1 MLKSLNQFYR
11 LNFQDINAYIF
22 TCKIDYNY
30 YTILIVLSF
39 YIMELVVDPD
49 IYSPSIDEHGNY
61 VDRIPPAHIVNRGL
75 LCPCGC
81 RKAKVYDKHAVFS
94 THIKTKA
101 HQSWLVSLNHNK
113 ANYYVENERAK
124 TTIQN
129 QQLIIAR
136 MEKELQAKSMTIDY
150 LSQQLIR
157 ATSTLTNTA
166 TTDLLDF
173 D

>member
-1 MLKSLNQFYR
+1 
-11 LNFQDINAYIF
+11 
-22 TCKIDYNY
+22 
-30 YTILIVLSF
+30 
-39 YIMELVVDPD
+39 MELVVEPD
-49 IYSPSIDEHGNY
+49 IYSPSIDEQGNY
-61 VDRIPPAHIVNRGL
+61 ADKIPPFHVIQKGL

-81 RKAKVYDKHAVFS
+81 RKAKVYDTHPGFTA
-94 THIKTKA
+94 HIKTKA

-124 TTIQN
+124 STIQN

-150 LSQQLIR
+150 LSQQLIK
-157 ATSTLTNTA
+157 ATSALTNTVS
-166 TTDLLDF
+166 TDLLDF